1 MRHGAHSTPALCVT
15 ISAVAISPSARRTTN
30 RLQRFPRSRQGV
42 ATAEVLP
49 GTSAGSPHTPIML
62 AEVLRCLQPRPGD
75 VVVDATLGG
84 GGHAQALL
92 ARIAPSGTLLGFDVD
107 GAELARTAE
116 RLSRLDIGGARL
128 VTRHASFADLPES
141 LRESGLPPANAILV
155 DLGVSS
161 MQMDDPARGLSY
173 KAVGPLDLRLDLTR
187 GEPASAWL
195 ARQDAESLAR
205 VLREHAD
212 EPHAMFIAARLIE
225 TRVTTTHALERLVR
239 PGLMEAQP
247 DLALADA
254 KLSVRRTLQALRI
267 AVNDEFT
274 ALDRLLDALP
284 GCLAPGGRVAILTFH
299 SGEVRR
305 VKQAFREGRRRGEY
319 GAAAREVIRSTMEE
333 TRANRRASSAKLR
346 WAVRAGRP

>member
-1 MRHGAHSTPALCVT
+1 MVELRPPLAPT
-15 ISAVAISPSARRTTN
+15 
-30 RLQRFPRSRQGV
+30 
-42 ATAEVLP
+42 
-49 GTSAGSPHTPIML
+49 SPHTPIML

-92 ARIAPSGTLLGFDVD
+92 TRIAPTGTLLGLDVD
-107 GAELARTAE
+107 GVELVRTAD
-116 RLSRLDIGGARL
+116 RLRQLDLGGARL
-128 VTRHASFADLPES
+128 LTRHSSFADLPDA
-141 LRESGLPPANAILV
+141 LRLAGVPLANAILV

-161 MQMDDPARGLSY
+161 MQMDDPARGLYY

-195 ARQDAESLAR
+195 ARQDVESLAQ

-212 EPHAMFIAARLIE
+212 EPHAAFIAARLVE
-225 TRVTTTHALERLVR
+225 TRVTTTHALERVVR
-239 PGLMEAQP
+239 TSLMEAHP

-299 SGEVRR
+299 SGEDRR
-305 VKQAFREGRRRGEY
+305 VKQSFREGRRRGDY
-319 GAAAREVIRSTMEE
+319 SAAAREVIRSTMEE

-346 WAVRAGRP
+346 WAVRRTLTPIGRPAAGRP

>member
-1 MRHGAHSTPALCVT
+1 MPELPTSL
-15 ISAVAISPSARRTTN
+15 AV
-30 RLQRFPRSRQGV
+30 
-42 ATAEVLP
+42 
-49 GTSAGSPHTPIML
+49 GSPHTPIML

-75 VVVDATLGG
+75 IVVDATLGG

-92 ARIAPSGTLLGFDVD
+92 SRIASSGTLLGLDVD
-107 GAELARTAE
+107 GVELVRTAD
-116 RLSRLDIGGARL
+116 RLRELDLGARL
-128 VTRHASFADLPES
+128 VTAHASFADLHDV
-141 LRESGLPPANAILV
+141 LRDVALPPAQAILV

-161 MQMDDPARGLSY
+161 MQMDDPARGLYY

-195 ARQDAESLAR
+195 ARQDAASLAR

-212 EPHAMFIAARLIE
+212 EPYAAFVAERLVE
-225 TRVTTTHALERLVR
+225 ARVTTTHALERVVR
-239 PGLMEAQP
+239 TSLMQAFP

-274 ALDRLLDALP
+274 ALDRLLEALP
-284 GCLAPGGRVAILTFH
+284 HCLAPGGRVAILTFH
-299 SGEVRR
+299 SGEDRR
-305 VKQAFREGRRRGEY
+305 VKQAFRDGRRAGVY
-319 GAAAREVIRSTMEE
+319 SVAAREVIRATMAE

-346 WAVRAGRP
+346 WAIRGSGPSTLV